1 MMSHQLVALAIVA
14 ICGFATGSLVETPG
28 VTQAP
33 PPLPPQVNPARSRVR
48 NNFRTPVSSSLPLN
62 PARCDYKE
70 LMTNLHDRVGILVT
84 LDEDQRHRLEVID
97 KKLDQLVDSSE
108 ARMESM
114 KVQQLNFQQR
124 LDSFEHIQRLSRNT
138 LDELKGETDQVFG
151 PRAVRELKHRLR
163 NRRKMNDIS
172 RTVRAIPQDQYT
184 AASGSSDARDFN
196 SSSLSVSDRL
206 DALATLLTS
215 TALNVRAVQWDVA
228 KLAQSINRQRRVSHR
243 KGLGQGP
250 GQGQGQQPPI
260 FYGPSGPGGYQ
271 PSSFTRPPSSCQQ
284 SFLAIE
290 GILKVQLTPE
300 SESFYVA
307 CDEDWTVILN
317 RSSDELNFER
327 GWLDYKDGFGNL
339 AGDFFIGLN
348 KLHALTSS
356 AIHELRIVLEDFA
369 GNVAYAGYSTFAIGS
384 EKELYPLNLL
394 GRFQSDLTP
403 SAGDSLSY
411 HAGAKFS
418 TVDADN
424 DNCIDCSC
432 AQKHKGA
439 GWYNNCGTSN
449 VLGQYFQQNYGRAGE
464 TGIFWDTFQGK
475 DYSLKR
481 IRMMIR
487 PVNEEEA
494 RR

>member
-1 MMSHQLVALAIVA
+1 MRLHFVVFLAAA
-14 ICGFATGSLVETPG
+14 ICGFCGGSLVEPPG

-33 PPLPPQVNPARSRVR
+33 PPPPPLPANQVRQRMR
-48 NNFRTPVSSSLPLN
+48 NNFRTPASSTIAAAPL
-62 PARCDYKE
+62 RCDYKE

-84 LDEDQRHRLEVID
+84 LDEDQRNRLEVID
-97 KKLDQLVDSSE
+97 KKLDQLVESSS
-108 ARMESM
+108 ARLESM
-114 KVQQLNFQQR
+114 KAQQMDFQQR

-138 LDELKGETDQVFG
+138 LDELKGETDKVQG
-151 PRAVRELKHRLR
+151 SRDVRESKYKRR
-163 NRRKMNDIS
+163 NRSKMNDLS
-172 RTVRAIPQDQYT
+172 RTARAVPQYQNEGNQNE
-184 AASGSSDARDFN
+184 SN
-196 SSSLSVSDRL
+196 LSVSDRL

-215 TALNVRAVQWDVA
+215 TALSVRSVHDEVA
-228 KLAQSINRQRRVSHR
+228 KLTQAINRQRRVSHR
-243 KGLGQGP
+243 RQ
-250 GQGQGQQPPI
+250 GQGQGPPAP
-260 FYGPSGPGGYQ
+260 FYPPPGQASY
-271 PSSFTRPPSSCQQ
+271 PPLPRPPTSCLQ
-284 SFLAIE
+284 SYLAVQ

-307 CDEDWTVILN
+307 CDDDWTVILN
-317 RSSDELNFER
+317 RATDETNFER

-356 AIHELRIVLEDFA
+356 ALHELRIVLEDFS

-384 EKELYPLNLL
+384 EKELYPLSLL
-394 GRFQSDLTP
+394 GRFLDELTP

-418 TVDADN
+418 TVDSDN
-424 DNCIDCSC
+424 DNCLDCSC

-439 GWYNNCGTSN
+439 GWFNNCGTSN
-449 VLGQYFQQNYGRAGE
+449 LLGQYYQHNFAQAGE

-481 IRMMIR
+481 VRLMIR
-487 PVNEEEA
+487 PIAEEEA
-494 RR
+494 RK

>member
-1 MMSHQLVALAIVA
+1 MVS
-14 ICGFATGSLVETPG
+14 
-28 VTQAP
+28 
-33 PPLPPQVNPARSRVR
+33 PLHELFFYEPERS
-48 NNFRTPVSSSLPLN
+48 
-62 PARCDYKE
+62 CY
-70 LMTNLHDRVGILVT
+70 TN
-84 LDEDQRHRLEVID
+84 
-97 KKLDQLVDSSE
+97 
-108 ARMESM
+108 
-114 KVQQLNFQQR
+114 
-124 LDSFEHIQRLSRNT
+124 
-138 LDELKGETDQVFG
+138 
-151 PRAVRELKHRLR
+151 
-163 NRRKMNDIS
+163 IS

>member
-1 MMSHQLVALAIVA
+1 MRLHFVVFLAAA
-14 ICGFATGSLVETPG
+14 ICGFCGGSLVEPPG

-33 PPLPPQVNPARSRVR
+33 PPPPPLPANQVRQRMR
-48 NNFRTPVSSSLPLN
+48 NNFRTPASSTIAAAPL
-62 PARCDYKE
+62 RCDYKE

-84 LDEDQRHRLEVID
+84 LDEDQRNRLEVID
-97 KKLDQLVDSSE
+97 KKLDQLVESSS
-108 ARMESM
+108 ARLESM
-114 KVQQLNFQQR
+114 KAQQMDFQQR

-138 LDELKGETDQVFG
+138 LDELKDLSRTA
-151 PRAVRELKHRLR
+151 RAV
-163 NRRKMNDIS
+163 
-172 RTVRAIPQDQYT
+172 PQYQNEGNQNE
-184 AASGSSDARDFN
+184 SN
-196 SSSLSVSDRL
+196 LSVSDRL

-215 TALNVRAVQWDVA
+215 TALSVRSVHDEVA
-228 KLAQSINRQRRVSHR
+228 KLTQAINRQRRVSHR
-243 KGLGQGP
+243 RQ
-250 GQGQGQQPPI
+250 GQGQGPPAP
-260 FYGPSGPGGYQ
+260 FYPPPGQASY
-271 PSSFTRPPSSCQQ
+271 PPLPRPPTSCLQ
-284 SFLAIE
+284 SYLAVQ

-307 CDEDWTVILN
+307 CDDDWTVILN
-317 RSSDELNFER
+317 RATDETNFER

-356 AIHELRIVLEDFA
+356 ALHELRIVLEDFS

-384 EKELYPLNLL
+384 EKELYPLSLL
-394 GRFQSDLTP
+394 GRFLDELTP

-418 TVDADN
+418 TVDSDN
-424 DNCIDCSC
+424 DNCLDCSC

-439 GWYNNCGTSN
+439 GWFNNCGTSN
-449 VLGQYFQQNYGRAGE
+449 LLGQYYQHNFAQAGE

-481 IRMMIR
+481 VRLMIR
-487 PVNEEEA
+487 PIAEEEA
-494 RR
+494 RK